1 MNGKNPDIL
10 ITGRGILPL
19 LLLLFIFLPAGAG
32 HCAEFVLLFSN
43 DNRGEIE
50 PCG

>member
-1 MNGKNPDIL
+1 MNGKNPD
-10 ITGRGILPL
+10 TRTAGRGILPL
-19 LLLLFIFLPAGAG
+19 LLLMITFLPAGAG
-32 HCAEFVLLFSN
+32 YGAEFILLYAN